1 MKTVKK
7 SWLMIGSISAL
18 IVPVVTVISCNF
30 NTLDTMV
37 LKSVVFNYR
46 DLKLNDNIKLAEIQ
60 INKSWIVT
68 HQVDLFDNIIDD
80 LQYYLISVK
89 TTKIDQNINVKLSFH
104 QWSGEIAN
112 GIWNKPNGWYEFEFF
127 ITGFNANN
135 SYQTIV

>member
-1 MKTVKK
+1 
-7 SWLMIGSISAL
+7 MIGSISAL

-104 QWSGEIAN
+104 R
-112 GIWNKPNGWYEFEFF
+112 
-127 ITGFNANN
+127 
-135 SYQTIV
+135 